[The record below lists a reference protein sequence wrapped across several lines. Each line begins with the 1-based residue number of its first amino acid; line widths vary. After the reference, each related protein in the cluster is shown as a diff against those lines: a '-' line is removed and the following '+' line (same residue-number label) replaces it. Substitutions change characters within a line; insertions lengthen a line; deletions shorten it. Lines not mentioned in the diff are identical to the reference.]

1 MEQEGKKLLATWKSV
16 ARLEEEVKNELDRF
30 QKLKEEIELLEA
42 ECAEHGESGSDS
54 DDGGDA
60 EEEDDQEVF
69 VLGIR

>member
-1 MEQEGKKLLATWKSV
+1 LCLTSKRSNIPQLFIFLLM
-16 ARLEEEVKNELDRF
+16 NELDRF

-42 ECAEHGESGSDS
+42 ECAELGESGSDS